1 MASMSLLQYTAWS
14 DLGWWWWWC
23 PLHTWLCQVLEES
36 WVFQLG
42 VQWEPSQR
50 YCCNQQPVSWDYW
63 FITGFM
69 CCYSWG
75 IPSVGSYTDGS
86 DRYSPNDLLQY
97 KWESCF
103 TIQRSS
109 WGYDRIDS
117 DTFYNTSS
125 LIKQLVSTV
134 PVTTISVATNWW
146 NAPTVATHKTSAKP
160 IVLLTGCWLQ
170 QYLWL
175 GSHCTPNWKTQDSS
189 NTWQSV
195 CRGHHHHHHPRS
207 LQAVY
212 WSNTCWPYTQ
222 IDLSHMIC
230 CWPFLIVLV
239 VALHRGMRLCYNWK
253 YPRRWFFLYEI
264 VLAIAQL
271 DVQSDCTTLSG
282 YDIVP
287 YECL

>member
-86 DRYSPNDLLQY
+86 DRYSPNDLLRY

-103 TIQRSS
+103 TIQKSS

-134 PVTTISVATNWW
+134 PVTPTISVATNWW
-146 NAPTVATHKTSAKP
+146 NAPTVATHKTSDKP
-160 IVLLTGCWLQ
+160 IVSTYRLLITTVSLTGLSLYTQ
-170 QYLWL
+170 LKNSGLFQYLTESCVQ
-175 GSHCTPNWKTQDSS
+175 GASPSPS
-189 NTWQSV
+189 
-195 CRGHHHHHHPRS
+195 P
-207 LQAVY
+207 
-212 WSNTCWPYTQ
+212 Q
-222 IDLSHMIC
+222 I
-230 CWPFLIVLV
+230 
-239 VALHRGMRLCYNWK
+239 
-253 YPRRWFFLYEI
+253 
-264 VLAIAQL
+264 
-271 DVQSDCTTLSG
+271 TSG
-282 YDIVP
+282 CIL
-287 YECL
+287 E